1 MDGVLWI
8 EIACIAKDWD
18 RFLRKISAIAGKER
32 WGLGN
37 QNQKEEG
44 GWSFVLLQGC
54 MIR

>member
-8 EIACIAKDWD
+8 EIACIAKDWALLHVIF
-18 RFLRKISAIAGKER
+18 RNSRKRER

-44 GWSFVLLQGC
+44 VGVLYYC
-54 MIR
+54 KVV